1 VFGVKDSLVVDYTKV
16 DKETAQEYGVE
27 EGLSVLTHNFVL
39 VSSQEASELQD
50 ERSRKALRALGRKVK
65 LLGGLPVPDLD

>member
-1 VFGVKDSLVVDYTKV
+1 MFGVKDSLVVDYTKV

-27 EGLSVLTHNFVL
+27 EGLSVLTHSFVL
-39 VSSQEASELQD
+39 VSIQEASELRD
-50 ERSRKALRALGRKVK
+50 ERSRKALQALGRKVK